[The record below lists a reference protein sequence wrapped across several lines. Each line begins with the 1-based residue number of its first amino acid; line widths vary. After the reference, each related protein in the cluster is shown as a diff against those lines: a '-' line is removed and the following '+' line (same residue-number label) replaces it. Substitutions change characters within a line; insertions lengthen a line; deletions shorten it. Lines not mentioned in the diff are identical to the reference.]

1 MLGPF
6 AALVMGRPPRA
17 PDGWFLARP
26 VGGPRI
32 HGGFP
37 TKPLGRRKPMP
48 ATVYFAASRTRSNE
62 DSKLARL
69 ARLCDALGLK
79 KILKKNDLAAV
90 KLHFGEYGNDTHLN
104 PTLVRQV
111 VDKVLEAGAKPFL
124 TDTTTLYSGTR
135 HNAVDHLNTAYR
147 HGFAPSVVG
156 APVILADGL
165 YGENDVPVRINAKH
179 FKTVHIAT
187 EIRRAPA
194 MVVLSHFKGH
204 EMAGFGGA
212 IKNLAMGG
220 AAVRG
225 KREQHAT
232 LVSVTA
238 ETCIGCGKCVKVCPQ
253 QALSLHD
260 NKSVVDKERCI
271 GCFECMTVCPVK
283 AISLDWATEIVPFME
298 RLTEYAY
305 GAVKG
310 QGQAGLLHQFCAQ
323 RDPGLRLR
331 GLERPA
337 PGAGRGPAGF
347 HRPRGPGPGLSGPGQ
362 RRAPAGPGPER
373 RAGRVCR
380 PLAPHQGR
388 GAAQLRRGPGS
399 GQPGICAQKRLSRL
413 DRGPARAR
421 VFWASGPCALRRGL
435 DRIASSA

>member
-1 MLGPF
+1 
-6 AALVMGRPPRA
+6 
-17 PDGWFLARP
+17 
-26 VGGPRI
+26 
-32 HGGFP
+32 
-37 TKPLGRRKPMP
+37 MP
-48 ATVYFAASRTRSNE
+48 STVYFAASRTRSHE
-62 DSKLARL
+62 DSKLAKL

-111 VDKVLEAGAKPFL
+111 VDKMLEAGAKPFL

-147 HGFAPSVVG
+147 HGFTPAVAG

-225 KREQHAT
+225 KRDQHAT
-232 LVSVTA
+232 HVSVEA

-253 QALSLHD
+253 QALSLH
-260 NKSVVDKERCI
+260 NK
-271 GCFECMTVCPVK
+271 K
-283 AISLDWATEIVPFME
+283 AYWI
-298 RLTEYAY
+298 
-305 GAVKG
+305 K
-310 QGQAGLLHQFCAQ
+310 
-323 RDPGLRLR
+323 
-331 GLERPA
+331 
-337 PGAGRGPAGF
+337 
-347 HRPRGPGPGLSGPGQ
+347 
-362 RRAPAGPGPER
+362 RAAS
-373 RAGRVCR
+373 
-380 PLAPHQGR
+380 
-388 GAAQLRRGPGS
+388 AALN
-399 GQPGICAQKRLSRL
+399 A
-413 DRGPARAR
+413 
-421 VFWASGPCALRRGL
+421 
-435 DRIASSA
+435 

>member
-1 MLGPF
+1 
-6 AALVMGRPPRA
+6 
-17 PDGWFLARP
+17 
-26 VGGPRI
+26 
-32 HGGFP
+32 
-37 TKPLGRRKPMP
+37 MP
-48 ATVYFAASRTRSNE
+48 STVYFAASRTRSHE
-62 DSKLARL
+62 DSKLAKL

-111 VDKVLEAGAKPFL
+111 VDKMLEAGAKPFL

-147 HGFAPSVVG
+147 HGFTPAVAG

-225 KREQHAT
+225 KRDQHAT
-232 LVSVTA
+232 HVSVEA

-253 QALSLHD
+253 QALSLH
-260 NKSVVDKERCI
+260 NKKSVLDKARCI

-283 AISLDWATEIVPFME
+283 AISLDWATEMVPFME

-310 QGQAGLLHQFCAQ
+310 RGKRVCYINFVLNVTPDCDCVGWSDLPLVPDVGLLAST
-323 RDPGLRLR
+323 DPVALDQACLD
-331 GLERPA
+331 LVNAA
-337 PGAGRGPAGF
+337 P
-347 HRPRGPGPGLSGPGQ
+347 
-362 RRAPAGPGPER
+362 
-373 RAGRVCR
+373 
-380 PLAPHQGR
+380 
-388 GAAQLRRGPGS
+388 
-399 GQPGICAQKRLSRL
+399 RL
-413 DRGPARAR
+413 DPALNGAPDVFVARWPHTRGE
-421 VFWASGPCALRRGL
+421 VQLSYGQSLGL
-435 DRIASSA
+435 GNREYVLKKI